1 GEEVPHERLVIPADP
16 PRAYAFCSDTR
27 YMPELY
33 KVVEGVDL
41 LYHESTY
48 CEDRA
53 DRAELYHHSTAAQAA
68 TVAKQAHVK
77 KLILGHYSARY
88 NDEEQIVK
96 EARSIFPESYLTAEN
111 DVFEL

>member
-1 GEEVPHERLVIPADP
+1 MFKKLPCNARVQSLVWEDPKCQEVASPVCH
-16 PRAYAFCSDTR
+16 
-27 YMPELY
+27 
-33 KVVEGVDL
+33 
-41 LYHESTY
+41 TY

-68 TVAKQAHVK
+68 KVAKDAHVK